1 MRFIALALLLDSAAI
16 VAQAGGDLGAGAL
29 GTAVAQLG
37 AVGVLG
43 WYAWHTASRTLP
55 NLLSEYRAE
64 RREERL
70 SFERMLA
77 EKREQFAQI
86 LADETEQFRG
96 ILAEQRAAHERQIE
110 MLTQSLDGL
119 AGRLAATGR

>member
-1 MRFIALALLLDSAAI
+1 MRLLALVLLVDVWAL
-16 VAQAGGDLGAGAL
+16 VAQAQAEPGAE
-29 GTAVAQLG
+29 AVGSAIAQLG

-64 RREERL
+64 RRDERG

-77 EKREQFAQI
+77 EHREAFAQM
-86 LADETEQFRG
+86 LASETEQFRG

-110 MLTQSLDGL
+110 LVTQSLDHL
-119 AGRLAATGR
+119 AERWAGRGA

>member
-1 MRFIALALLLDSAAI
+1 MRIFAVVLLLDSLAL
-16 VAQAGGDLGAGAL
+16 VAQANAEPGAEAFGSAI
-29 GTAVAQLG
+29 AQLG

-64 RREERL
+64 RRDERS

-77 EKREQFAQI
+77 EHRESFAQM
-86 LADETEQFRG
+86 LASETEQFRG

-110 MLTQSLDGL
+110 LVTQSLDN
-119 AGRLAATGR
+119 LAARLTARGG

>member
-1 MRFIALALLLDSAAI
+1 MRCLCIVLLLDSLAL
-16 VAQAGGDLGAGAL
+16 VAQANAEPGAE
-29 GTAVAQLG
+29 AVGSAIAQLG

-64 RREERL
+64 RRDERA

-77 EKREQFAQI
+77 EHRESFAQM
-86 LADETEQFRG
+86 LTSETEQFRG
-96 ILAEQRAAHERQIE
+96 ILAEQRAAHERQMELI
-110 MLTQSLDGL
+110 TQSLDNL
-119 AGRLAATGR
+119 ADRFAGPG

>member
-1 MRFIALALLLDSAAI
+1 MRWLGVVLFCDSLAL
-16 VAQAGGDLGAGAL
+16 VAQANAEPGAEALGA
-29 GTAVAQLG
+29 AVAQLG

-64 RREERL
+64 RSDERA

-77 EKREQFAQI
+77 EQRESFAQR
-86 LADETEQFRG
+86 LDSETDQFRE
-96 ILAEQRAAHERQIE
+96 IVAEQRAAHERQIE
-110 MLTQSLDGL
+110 LITRSLDNL
-119 AGRLAATGR
+119 ADRITGKA